1 MSQSTTPRRK
11 RGRPT
16 IEGLAERRR
25 DEILRVAIEEFAERG
40 YERTDL
46 QEVAHTLGVGK
57 GTLYR
62 YFPSKRQMFEA
73 ALDRILAGMRAA
85 VDGGVAAEPEPFGQ
99 LAAGIRAYLAYFAD
113 HPSYVEL
120 IMQERADAGDGRK
133 PAYFAHREVAL
144 KRWQEFYRGLIA
156 AGKMRDIPV
165 ERIAD
170 VISNAIYGTMCT
182 NYFAGQ
188 AKSPEAQTADILDVA
203 LHGLLTP
210 EEASRRK
217 SEGQEDRH

>member
-1 MSQSTTPRRK
+1 MSQSATPKRK
-11 RGRPT
+11 RGRPP

-25 DEILRVAIEEFAERG
+25 DEILSVAIEQFAARG
-40 YERTDL
+40 FECTDL
-46 QEVAHTLGVGK
+46 QEVADTLQVGK

-73 ALDRILAGMRAA
+73 ALDRIIAGMRRA
-85 VDGGVAAEPEPFGQ
+85 VDSAVAAEQEPFAQ
-99 LAAGIRAYLAYFAD
+99 LAAGIRAYLAYFAE

-120 IMQERADAGDGRK
+120 IMQERADGSDGRK

-156 AGKMRDIPV
+156 VGKMRDIPV

-188 AKSPEAQTADILDVA
+188 AKSPESQTEDILDVA

-210 EEASRRK
+210 AEAARRK
-217 SEGQEDRH
+217 GEGQEDRP